1 MTAPSSATSSPSS
14 GSRRRLSA
22 AERRESIV
30 VAARTVF
37 TRSGQRGA
45 RMRTIAAAAGVT
57 EPTLYRHFE
66 SRDELFRV
74 AVEQHLTDLLDTA
87 SARAELLAAR
97 EHADRPALIQ
107 TLSSVYLQVMNDI
120 APLAAVALY
129 EDGTRGR
136 AFYQS
141 VVRPRLRTIAAALYR
156 ATTGGPLPE
165 GMENVVA
172 VSLFGVP
179 FGVALDGMLR
189 GRPVDLEAMSER
201 IARLFRI
208 RYRHPDVSQRTG
220 RGPAVRLVRPIGA
233 SA

>member
-1 MTAPSSATSSPSS
+1 M
-14 GSRRRLSA
+14 SR

-37 TRSGQRGA
+37 TQTGQRGA
-45 RMRTIAAAAGVT
+45 RMRTIAATAGVT
-57 EPTLYRHFE
+57 EPTLYRHFG
-66 SRDELFRV
+66 SRDELFQV
-74 AVEQHLTDLLDTA
+74 AVEQHLTHLLDTA
-87 SARAELLAAR
+87 AARAEELAGE
-97 EHADRPALIQ
+97 EHGDKTALIH
-107 TLSSVYLQVMNDI
+107 TLSSVYLQVMSDI

-141 VVRPRLRTIAAALYR
+141 VVRPRLRTIASALYR
-156 ATTGGPLPE
+156 ATTGGPLPA

-172 VSLFGVP
+172 VALFGVP

-201 IARLFRI
+201 IARLFR
-208 RYRHPDVSQRTG
+208 
-220 RGPAVRLVRPIGA
+220 
-233 SA
+233 

>member
-1 MTAPSSATSSPSS
+1 M
-14 GSRRRLSA
+14 
-22 AERRESIV
+22 
-30 VAARTVF
+30 AARGVF
-37 TRSGQRGA
+37 TRTGQRGA

-57 EPTLYRHFE
+57 EPTLYRHFG
-66 SRDELFRV
+66 SRDELFQV
-74 AVEQHLTDLLDTA
+74 AVEQHLTDLLDA
-87 SARAELLAAR
+87 AAARAEELAGH
-97 EHADRPALIQ
+97 EHNGRSALIH

-141 VVRPRLRTIAAALYR
+141 TVRPRLRTIATALYR
-156 ATTGGPLPE
+156 ATTGDPLPA

-172 VSLFGVP
+172 VALFGVP

-201 IARLFRI
+201 IARLFR
-208 RYRHPDVSQRTG
+208 
-220 RGPAVRLVRPIGA
+220 
-233 SA
+233 

>member
-1 MTAPSSATSSPSS
+1 VTAISAATSSPP
-14 GSRRRLSA
+14 GRGGRRISA

-30 VAARTVF
+30 VAARAVF
-37 TRSGQRGA
+37 TRVGQRGA
-45 RMRTIAAAAGVT
+45 RMRTIAATAGVT
-57 EPTLYRHFE
+57 EPTLYRHFG
-66 SRDELFRV
+66 SRDELFQV

-87 SARAELLAAR
+87 AARAEELAGE
-97 EHADRPALIQ
+97 EHDDRAALIH
-107 TLSSVYLQVMNDI
+107 TLSSVYLQVMSDI

-141 VVRPRLRTIAAALYR
+141 VVRPRLRTVAAALYR
-156 ATTGGPLPE
+156 ATTGGPLPA

-172 VSLFGVP
+172 VALFGVP

-201 IARLFRI
+201 IARLFR
-208 RYRHPDVSQRTG
+208 
-220 RGPAVRLVRPIGA
+220 
-233 SA
+233 

>member
-1 MTAPSSATSSPSS
+1 M
-14 GSRRRLSA
+14 
-22 AERRESIV
+22 
-30 VAARTVF
+30 F
-37 TRSGQRGA
+37 TRTGQRGA

-57 EPTLYRHFE
+57 EPTLYRHFG
-66 SRDELFRV
+66 SRDELFQV

-87 SARAELLAAR
+87 AARAQELAGQV
-97 EHADRPALIQ
+97 HDDKTALIH
-107 TLSSVYLQVMNDI
+107 TLSSVYLQVMSDI

-141 VVRPRLRTIAAALYR
+141 TVRPRLRMIATALYR
-156 ATTGGPLPE
+156 ATTGDPLPA

-172 VSLFGVP
+172 VALFGVP

-201 IARLFRI
+201 IARLFR
-208 RYRHPDVSQRTG
+208 
-220 RGPAVRLVRPIGA
+220 
-233 SA
+233 